1 MKIFIVC
8 SKKNYDKVSSVKDVL
23 EHAGHSVT
31 APNGYDEP
39 GKEMELKSMDKEKFR
54 FWKKEMLK
62 KDKEIIRANDA
73 ILVLNFDK
81 ENKKN
86 YIGGATF
93 LEIYNAFD
101 MDKKIYLFNPIPDG
115 MLRDEIEGMNPIII
129 NGDLNKI
136 L

>member
-8 SKKNYDKVSSVKDVL
+8 SKKNYNKVPSVKNNL
-23 EHAGHSVT
+23 EQAGHLITV
-31 APNGYDEP
+31 PNGYDEP
-39 GKEMELKSMDKEKFR
+39 GKEMELRQMDKEKFR

-62 KDKEIIRANDA
+62 KDKEIIKANDA

-81 ENKKN
+81 ESQKN

-101 MDKKIYLFNPIPDG
+101 LDKKIYLFNPVPDC
-115 MLRDEIEGMNPIII
+115 MLQDEIEGMNPIII
-129 NGDLNKI
+129 NGDLSKVV
-136 L
+136 

>member
-8 SKKNYDKVSSVKDVL
+8 SKKNYDKVSSIKNTL
-23 EHAGHSVT
+23 EQAGHLVT
-31 APNGYDEP
+31 VPNGYDEP
-39 GKEMELKSMDKEKFR
+39 DKEMELKLMDKEKFH

-62 KDKEIIRANDA
+62 KDKEIIKENDA

-81 ENKKN
+81 DSQKN

-101 MDKKIYLFNPIPDG
+101 LDKKIYLFNPIPDG
-115 MLRDEIEGMNPIII
+115 MLRDEIEGMNPMVI